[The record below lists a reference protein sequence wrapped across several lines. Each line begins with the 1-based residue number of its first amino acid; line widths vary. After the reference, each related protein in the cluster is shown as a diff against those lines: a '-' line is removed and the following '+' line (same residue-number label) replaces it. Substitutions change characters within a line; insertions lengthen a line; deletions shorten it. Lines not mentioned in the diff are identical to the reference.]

1 MAVLMA
7 DSFDFYKPATQ
18 SDFSAQQG
26 TGSLVWDS
34 IGSRTNFAVS
44 TLTRFG
50 SGQSLSPGQNLSG
63 AANFSKAFSTNDA
76 TVFLCMASYY
86 NNASL
91 GSAGTATGWVLFDGA
106 TAQCGVWWE
115 EDGAIRLRA
124 GGTVGGTVLA
134 AYTGAFAAEQWNH
147 FQVSVTINSTTGAI
161 HIRKNGN
168 TVDDFTATGLNTQA
182 SANAYT
188 NALSSMQGG
197 DANMI
202 FDDFLYFNVSGSTP
216 TTWVGDVRAIQVMP
230 AIDPTPDHFTPVP
243 NPTGQFGQI
252 NTTGPTFAWS
262 ANQMNAY
269 KFSPSRT
276 SSLTSIIVNLS
287 SALTGNM
294 VCAVYGDNGSGA
306 PGPLLGQTSQQTNP
320 GAGPVTFNLAVPV
333 LMQGGS
339 NYWLAFWASASVT
352 TTNATTSS
360 ANWQSTQTYTGTFP
374 ATYPTT
380 TSTTTD
386 SATIYSD
393 FGNFAAIFDLTEDG
407 DSSYI
412 YDSVVGDEDLYGNQA
427 INITPASIIG
437 VVGKMFC
444 RKDNSGSRSGAI
456 QLQSGGTT
464 VNGTS
469 TILSTTYGWL
479 TTGFESTDP
488 NTSAAWTQTGV
499 SSALLGPK
507 VTA

>member
-1 MAVLMA
+1 
-7 DSFDFYKPATQ
+7 
-18 SDFSAQQG
+18 
-26 TGSLVWDS
+26 
-34 IGSRTNFAVS
+34 
-44 TLTRFG
+44 
-50 SGQSLSPGQNLSG
+50 
-63 AANFSKAFSTNDA
+63 
-76 TVFLCMASYY
+76 
-86 NNASL
+86 
-91 GSAGTATGWVLFDGA
+91 
-106 TAQCGVWWE
+106 
-115 EDGAIRLRA
+115 
-124 GGTVGGTVLA
+124 
-134 AYTGAFAAEQWNH
+134 
-147 FQVSVTINSTTGAI
+147 
-161 HIRKNGN
+161 
-168 TVDDFTATGLNTQA
+168 
-182 SANAYT
+182 
-188 NALSSMQGG
+188 
-197 DANMI
+197 
-202 FDDFLYFNVSGSTP
+202 
-216 TTWVGDVRAIQVMP
+216 
-230 AIDPTPDHFTPVP
+230 
-243 NPTGQFGQI
+243 
-252 NTTGPTFAWS
+252 
-262 ANQMNAY
+262 
-269 KFSPSRT
+269 
-276 SSLTSIIVNLS
+276 
-287 SALTGNM
+287 M